1 MAVNSR
7 VSRVIRQQHPPLL
20 AGGIVAGLSVAAITS
35 LIFPLR
41 QVSPASSNGVLYLLA
56 VLLVSTVWGLRLG
69 IATSI
74 ASAAAFNFFHL
85 PPTGRFTIADGHNWV
100 ALATFL
106 TAAIVASAV
115 AELARVRASEAEQR
129 RREADLSADLART
142 LLAGGARERPPRGA
156 GRRLAD
162 ALGLDWARIEL
173 GTTSSDD
180 GLAFA

>member
-7 VSRVIRQQHPPLL
+7 VSVGTRGAPPPLL
-20 AGGIVAGLSVAAITS
+20 VGVIVAGLAVAAITS

-41 QVSPASSNGVLYLLA
+41 EVSTASSNGVLYLLA

-69 IATSI
+69 VATSL

-85 PPTGRFTIADGHNWV
+85 PPTGRFTIADGRNSV

-106 TAAIVASAV
+106 SAALVASAV
-115 AELARVRASEAEQR
+115 AELARARASEAEQR

-142 LLAGGARERPPRGA
+142 LLGSARVESA
-156 GRRLAD
+156 LSDASRRLAD
-162 ALGLDWARIEL
+162 ILGLAWAKIVL
-173 GTTSSDD
+173 GTP
-180 GLAFA
+180 